1 MNITDQNII
10 QKINN
15 VRCIICDVDGVLT
28 NGLLYINEAGQESKA
43 FHVHDGMGLK
53 FLLSAGFDV
62 AIITT
67 THNTI
72 IDTRMEQLGIQHFY
86 KGQVNKQAAFDALK
100 NKLNLP
106 NHAFA
111 YIGDDLPDLPIM
123 QQVGLSIAVANAVD
137 PIIQAADLQTQKP
150 GGAGAVREICDL
162 ILTTQHKLDY
172 ALDQYLTQ

>member
-1 MNITDQNII
+1 MMNTDANIT

-15 VRCIICDVDGVLT
+15 IRCIICDVDGVLT
-28 NGLLYINEAGQESKA
+28 NGLLYINEAGQETKA

-53 FLLSAGFDV
+53 FLLAAGLDV
-62 AIITT
+62 AVITT
-67 THNTI
+67 TQNTI

-86 KGQVNKQAAFDALK
+86 KGQVNKQTAFDALK

-106 NHAFA
+106 HHAFA

-137 PIIQAADLQTQKP
+137 PIKQTADIQTQKP
-150 GGAGAVREICDL
+150 GGAGAVREVCDL